1 MKTVRI
7 TLSLSIL
14 LSLAV
19 SGLFSR
25 YTGANKALA
34 MSYVPANYYNPLL
47 LNNRSLDY
55 NLFSIGS
62 KGVLS
67 VVAGNPID
75 ARTPRV
81 PFRIYLQRDGKPV
94 NMGASDS
101 GRIVSEID
109 VSAVLIQAK
118 PGDVLVIEPARNED
132 QIGRQTIRLKD
143 ATFNLQFNLFP
154 FLKQQG
160 DNC

>member
-1 MKTVRI
+1 MKTIRV
-7 TLSLSIL
+7 TLLLSIL
-14 LSLAV
+14 LSLSV
-19 SGLFSR
+19 SGFFTR
-25 YTGANKALA
+25 YTGANEVMA
-34 MSYVPANYYNPLL
+34 MSSVPANYYNPLL

-75 ARTPRV
+75 RTTPRI
-81 PFRIYLQRDGKPV
+81 PFRIYLQRNGKAV
-94 NMGASDS
+94 RMGASDS
-101 GRIVSEID
+101 SQVVSQID

-118 PGDVLVIEPARNED
+118 PGDILVIEPARSEEP
-132 QIGRQTIRLKD
+132 IGRQTIRLKD
-143 ATFNLQFNLFP
+143 TTFNLQFNLFP
-154 FLKQQG
+154 FLKQQK